1 MLAEKGEIESSV
13 YEVEAILH
21 QLRPR
26 LLPLWVRDG
35 VVDLNLPS
43 SSSIST
49 SGGALLAGCLSLF
62 LNLPL
67 REGVMVLGDVSL
79 GGRVMP
85 IAGEGDTFKVLP
97 LVQHYVLGG
106 RIKIVRVA
114 PYSLVEMQKLVSS
127 EMQKA
132 SSGDGATT
140 TTTTTTTTSGEWV
153 VDGVAFR
160 AVDSIVDLVENAFN
174 WEGRQDMK
182 TQVMEA
188 LLPTR

>member
-1 MLAEKGEIESSV
+1 
-13 YEVEAILH
+13 
-21 QLRPR
+21 
-26 LLPLWVRDG
+26 
-35 VVDLNLPS
+35 
-43 SSSIST
+43 
-49 SGGALLAGCLSLF
+49 
-62 LNLPL
+62 
-67 REGVMVLGDVSL
+67 MVLGDVSL

-85 IAGEGDTFKVLP
+85 IMGEGDTSKVLP
-97 LVQHYVLGG
+97 LLQDYVLGG
-106 RIKIVRVA
+106 RIKIVLVA